1 LLQAQRFVEDEAACA
16 CKAAHLP
23 ALVPG
28 GHQLEA
34 KSLLDEHAV
43 ILSSRTENF
52 KENRIDDFAVG
63 AILPRAE
70 PRGLPCKLINQDKA
84 LQFTGTH
91 SLADPF
97 WVLPAWLRHAT
108 RHGQVVRAGTVVSIG
123 NWSGNTPVKR
133 GDRVFVRFE
142 GLGAAV
148 VQL

>member
-1 LLQAQRFVEDEAACA
+1 MADAQSHGALVLGPWVPHTGQRFDW
-16 CKAAHLP
+16 P
-23 ALVPG
+23 QQRG
-28 GHQLEA
+28 
-34 KSLLDEHAV
+34 SLQ
-43 ILSSRTENF
+43 
-52 KENRIDDFAVG
+52 
-63 AILPRAE
+63 
-70 PRGLPCKLINQDKA
+70 INQDTA

-108 RHGQVVRAGTVVSIG
+108 RHGQVVRAGTVVSTG